1 MIEESAATTDI
12 FNNKNK
18 TLYQKPL
25 FIPLFIIIRYL
36 NVFIKILNMF
46 YLKLCKK
53 KAAYK
58 AKPISKLHL
67 DLSKIKKTYKTSFST
82 TKLIVI
88 ETEGLEIIVQEDGEL
103 LFKNSKDKKLMEKV
117 AKKIY
122 KNVKLST

>member
-1 MIEESAATTDI
+1 
-12 FNNKNK
+12 
-18 TLYQKPL
+18 
-25 FIPLFIIIRYL
+25 
-36 NVFIKILNMF
+36 MF

-58 AKPISKLHL
+58 AKAISNLHL

>member
-1 MIEESAATTDI
+1 
-12 FNNKNK
+12 
-18 TLYQKPL
+18 
-25 FIPLFIIIRYL
+25 
-36 NVFIKILNMF
+36 MF

-103 LFKNSKDKKLMEKV
+103 LFKNSKDKKLMKMLSINAINNFDKKYCKSQYLLQLKEIFKNEK
-117 AKKIY
+117 
-122 KNVKLST
+122 